1 MDQRKLFVYRDLLL
15 WNPAC
20 ICWGYMSIMEKKM
33 ETIRMGYIGY
43 ILGLYW
49 GYIPVIIIV
58 SMLLSFQVRSCT
70 ADRRGEGFWFR

>member
-15 WNPAC
+15 WNPTC

-43 ILGLYW
+43 ILGLY
-49 GYIPVIIIV
+49 
-58 SMLLSFQVRSCT
+58 SS
-70 ADRRGEGFWFR
+70 